1 MKFRFPIVIIDED
14 YRAENISGLGIRA
27 LAEAIESEGFEVLGV
42 TSYGDLSQFA
52 QQQSRA
58 SAFILSIDDEEFSTG
73 PDLDPAVLNL
83 RTFIEEVRRK
93 NEDVPIYVYGE
104 TKTSRHLPND
114 VLRELHGFIHMFEDT
129 PEFVARHIIRE
140 AKAYLESIQP
150 PFFRALLDYA
160 EDGSYSWHC
169 PGHSGGVAFL
179 KSPIGQMYHQFYGEN
194 MLRAD
199 VCNAVEELGQLLDHN
214 GAIGES
220 ERNAARIF
228 NADHCFFVTNGTST
242 SNKMVWHH
250 TVAAGDVV
258 VVDRNCHKS
267 NLHAIIM
274 TGAIP
279 VFLRPTRNH
288 YGIIGPIPQSEF
300 EPEAIMAKIKAN
312 PLLKDVDPKKVKPR
326 ILTLT
331 QSTYDG
337 VLYNTETI
345 KNLVD
350 GYVENLH
357 FDEAWLPHASF
368 HPFYGTFHA
377 MGRKRERPQKT
388 MVYSTQSIHKLLA
401 GISQASHVLVQD
413 SQERKLDTYLFNEAY
428 LMHTST
434 SPQYSIIASCDVAAA
449 MMEPPGGTALVE
461 ESIVEALDF
470 RRAMRKVE
478 EEFGKNDWWF
488 QVWGPD
494 ELADEGIGRA
504 DDWVIHSKG
513 KGKKSQ
519 QWHGFG
525 ELADGFNMLDPI
537 KSTIVTPGLKLDGT
551 FEQNGI
557 PASIVTKYLAEHGVV
572 VEKTGLYSFFIMFT
586 IGITKGRWNTLL
598 TALQQFKDDYEKNQ
612 PMWRILPEFCQQH
625 RRYERMGLRDMCQYV
640 HEMYAK
646 YDIARLTTHMYL
658 SELTP
663 AMTPSDAY
671 DHIARRQTERVEID
685 HLEGRVTV
693 GLVTP
698 YPPGIP
704 LLILGEVFNSQ
715 IVDYLKFAREFA
727 KQCPGFETDIH
738 GLVKQLDEKGEVRF
752 YADCVME
759 EPVPGRRRSRSKAA
773 RPLTMDDMIAA
784 QQHTPFTSQF

>member
-1 MKFRFPIVIIDED
+1 MKFRFPIIIIDED
-14 YRAENISGLGIRA
+14 FRSENTSGLGIRA
-27 LAEAIESEGFEVLGV
+27 LAQAIESEGFEVLGV

-58 SAFILSIDDEEFSTG
+58 SAFILSVDDDEFTPG

-83 RTFIEEVRRK
+83 RHFIEEVRRK
-93 NEDVPIYVYGE
+93 NLEVPIYVYGE
-104 TKTSRHLPND
+104 TKTSRHIPND

-140 AKAYLESIQP
+140 AKSYLEGVQP
-150 PFFRALLDYA
+150 PFFKALLDYA

-179 KSPIGQMYHQFYGEN
+179 KSPVGQMYHQFYGEN
-194 MLRAD
+194 MLRSD

-250 TVAAGDVV
+250 TVAPDDVV

-267 NLHAIIM
+267 ILHAIIM

-279 VFLRPTRNH
+279 VFLKPTRNH
-288 YGIIGPIPQSEF
+288 FGIIGPIPKEEF
-300 EPEAIMAKIKAN
+300 EPASIQAKIKAN
-312 PLLKDVDPKKVKPR
+312 PLLKGVEAKKVKPR
-326 ILTLT
+326 VMTVT

-345 KNLVD
+345 KGMLD

-357 FDEAWLPHASF
+357 FDEAWLPHAAF
-368 HPFYGTFHA
+368 HPFYGTYHS
-377 MGRKRERPQKT
+377 MGKKRIRPKSAV
-388 MVYSTQSIHKLLA
+388 VYATQSIHKLLA

-413 SQERKLDTYLFNEAY
+413 SQTVKLDRHLFNEAY

-470 RRAMRKVE
+470 RRAMRKIAE
-478 EEFGKNDWWF
+478 EYGTDWWF
-488 QVWGPD
+488 KVWGPD
-494 ELADEGIGRA
+494 RLAEEGMGRA
-504 DDWVIHSKG
+504 NDWIIKGESKSAKAG
-513 KGKKSQ
+513 VN
-519 QWHGFG
+519 WHGFG
-525 ELADGFNMLDPI
+525 KMATGFNMLDPI
-537 KSTIVTPGLKLDGT
+537 KATIVTPGMDLNGKFAKT
-551 FEQNGI
+551 GI
-557 PASIVTKYLAEHGVV
+557 PASIVTKFLAEHGVV

-586 IGITKGRWNTLL
+586 IGITKGRWNSML
-598 TALQQFKDDYEKNQ
+598 TALQQFKDDYDKNQ
-612 PMWRILPEFCQQH
+612 PMWRILPEFCQKH
-625 RRYERMGLRDMCQYV
+625 RKYEKMGLADLC
-640 HEMYAK
+640 HHLHTLYAK
-646 YDIARLTTHMYL
+646 YDIARLTTDMYL
-658 SELTP
+658 SDLKP
-663 AMTPSDAY
+663 AMKPSDAY
-671 DHIARRQTERVEID
+671 AHIAQRKTERVAID
-685 HLEGRVTV
+685 DLVGRITV

-704 LLILGEVFNSQ
+704 LLIPGEVFNKK
-715 IVDYLKFAREFA
+715 IVDYLKFSREFNA
-727 KQCPGFETDIH
+727 LCPGFETDIH
-738 GLVKQLDEKGEVRF
+738 GLVTEDGEDGKKHY
-752 YADCVME
+752 YADCV
-759 EPVPGRRRSRSKAA
+759 K
-773 RPLTMDDMIAA
+773 I
-784 QQHTPFTSQF
+784 